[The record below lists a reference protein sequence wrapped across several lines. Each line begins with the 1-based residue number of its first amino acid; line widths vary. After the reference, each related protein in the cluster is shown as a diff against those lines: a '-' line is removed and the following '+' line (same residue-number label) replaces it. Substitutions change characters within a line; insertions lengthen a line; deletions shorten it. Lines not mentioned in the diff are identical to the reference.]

1 MLTEVT
7 GAAMRVSDCLPQ
19 PPAPTGR
26 AEEPRGVSG
35 RAEEPRG
42 VSTSGVPMSGV
53 SVSGDFTSAKPVGMP
68 WRGWR

>member
-26 AEEPRGVSG
+26 AEEPRGVS
-35 RAEEPRG
+35 
-42 VSTSGVPMSGV
+42 TSGVPMSGV
-53 SVSGDFTSAKPVGMP
+53 SVSGDFTSAKPVSMP

>member
-7 GAAMRVSDCLPQ
+7 EAAMRVSDCLPQ

-26 AEEPRGVSG
+26 AEEPRSVSTGGVS
-35 RAEEPRG
+35 
-42 VSTSGVPMSGV
+42 MSGG
-53 SVSGDFTSAKPVGMP
+53 SVSSDFTSAKPVSMP